1 LKQNFTKEF
10 NKYTPLM
17 LAACADDSNIDTVK
31 FLLKK
36 GSDYK
41 VKDDLGNSI
50 LHIAAIYGNN

>member
-1 LKQNFTKEF
+1 
-10 NKYTPLM
+10 M

-36 GSDYK
+36 GYDYK